1 MRYLQLGFLL
11 ILVADAQTVTT
22 DLDRSVSPCV
32 NFYQFACGTW
42 MAKNPIPADQS
53 TWSRFD
59 ELAERNRQVLREILD
74 KAAVEDPKRS
84 EVQKKIGDH
93 YASCMDEKAIE
104 TKGLAPIRP
113 ELERIAKMSSRD
125 DLVEEIARLHSI
137 GAGALFN
144 FGATPDMKNS

>member
-53 TWSRFD
+53 RTLPAWKF
-59 ELAERNRQVLREILD
+59 Q
-74 KAAVEDPKRS
+74 K
-84 EVQKKIGDH
+84 EVSFR
-93 YASCMDEKAIE
+93 Y
-104 TKGLAPIRP
+104 
-113 ELERIAKMSSRD
+113 
-125 DLVEEIARLHSI
+125 
-137 GAGALFN
+137 
-144 FGATPDMKNS
+144 